1 MNTSKKIESKA
12 IIHNSLFKLYFD
24 LAVVERE
31 LKDNE
36 TSSIDIKICNSHI
49 EVTADKSCKAIL
61 SNVHA
66 ELIEQICKYEKELD
80 DMKGVNY

>member
-1 MNTSKKIESKA
+1 MDTSKKTEQKA
-12 IIHNSLFKLYFD
+12 IIHNRLFKLYSN
-24 LAVVERE
+24 LAVVEQE

-36 TSSIDIKICNSHI
+36 MSSIDIKICSSYI

-61 SNVHA
+61 SNAHA
-66 ELIEQICKYEKELD
+66 GLIKQICKYEKELD

>member
-1 MNTSKKIESKA
+1 MDTSKKIEQKA
-12 IIHNSLFKLYFD
+12 IIHNRLFKLYSD

-36 TSSIDIKICNSHI
+36 TSSIDIKICNSYI
-49 EVTADKSCKAIL
+49 EVTADKYCKAIL

-66 ELIEQICKYEKELD
+66 GLIERICKYEKELD